1 MTAPRLALLGALAML
16 AVGFVW
22 ADRFPALD
30 PVEFQVRLE
39 RWRAMDA
46 AEQGSLRQ
54 AWTEFQAL
62 PEERRDA
69 LRRRKGALDRLRRHH
84 EAPRTAASEREA
96 LEVVMGELERQAR
109 ELLAADADADVRQ
122 EVKLQTQ
129 RRVDAFLE
137 NLARSGH
144 IDTDER
150 RRLAAL
156 PFDQRVLESLLVLKR
171 EQLALYADY
180 LAHARG
186 AGADD
191 AVAEPAEL
199 VELRALD
206 PIEVVDELRGVRA
219 ELGLLGPAARLLQLP
234 AGRRDQL
241 AEAIR
246 SGHTQRVVD
255 WLRPHLAE
263 ALEARGV
270 DAEVIASTLELPFA
284 ELERRLDRL
293 VRQRPSTSPDPV
305 PPEGAPVRR

>member
-137 NLARSGH
+137 NL
-144 IDTDER
+144 
-150 RRLAAL
+150 
-156 PFDQRVLESLLVLKR
+156 LVLKR

-263 ALEARGV
+263 AMEARGV

-293 VRQRPSTSPDPV
+293 VRQRPSTSPEPV